1 MISEIEVNGYRGL
14 DGFKLGGMT
23 KFNLL
28 VGPNNSGKSSL
39 LEALFMHFAPLNFR
53 VLLSILSF
61 REGGF
66 QPNPQYIV
74 DRMKW
79 FFKVPANSKKLE
91 ISISGKWQKIERK
104 TAILLSEYLSYEY
117 PSQQLSRIS
126 DKVVPITGKV
136 ETLEPTEG
144 KGITLGTFLLSF
156 ESQKQKKIQRRL
168 EITTQKPLTI
178 EPPPI
183 ETDVMAVFSDPFTH
197 KAPGAGLE
205 AYDKSVK
212 SGHYARCLKLLRA
225 IDPEIK
231 NFSILLATG
240 GTPQLFVDHERTGL
254 TPISA
259 LGDGIRKIYLLATQF
274 AQCKGGVL
282 LIDEL
287 EDSVHWLALK
297 KFVTW
302 MMDSAYEL
310 NVQIFATTHSLECID
325 AILAS
330 KLLKSKDLSLFKMK
344 KQDGQIICKKIRGDT
359 LETIRYELGQDVRW

>member
-14 DGFKLGGMT
+14 DGFKVGGLT

-66 QPNPQYIV
+66 QPTPQYIIE
-74 DRMKW
+74 RMRW
-79 FFKVPANSKKLE
+79 FFTEPANSKKFE
-91 ISISGKWQKIERK
+91 ISVSGKWGKIERK
-104 TAILLSEYLSYEY
+104 TTISLTEYLSYEY

-126 DKVVPITGKV
+126 DKIVPLTGKV
-136 ETLEPTEG
+136 ETLEATED
-144 KGITLGTFLLSF
+144 KGITLGAFMLSF
-156 ESQKQKKIQRRL
+156 ESQKQKKIQRSL
-168 EITTQKPLTI
+168 KITTQKSLTI

-183 ETDVMAVFSDPFTH
+183 ETDVNAVFSDPFTH
-197 KAPGAGLE
+197 KAPGAGLD

-212 SGHYARCLKLLRA
+212 SGHYAKCLKLLQA

-231 NFSILLATG
+231 NFSILLAG
-240 GTPQLFVDHERTGL
+240 GGIPQIFVDHKRTGL

-259 LGDGIRKIYLLATQF
+259 LGDGVRKIYLLATQF
-274 AQCKGGVL
+274 VQCKGGVL

-287 EDSVHWLALK
+287 EDSVHWSALNQ
-297 KFVTW
+297 FVSW
-302 MMDSAYEL
+302 MMDSSYEL

-325 AILAS
+325 AVLAS
-330 KLLKSKDLSLFKMK
+330 GLSKSRDLSLFKMK
-344 KQDGQIICKKIRGDT
+344 KDNGRIICKKIRGDT
-359 LETIRYELGQDVRW
+359 LETIRYELGQDVR